1 MGILA
6 TVILESHLREA
17 QKVVPLEEAERKAET
32 SISKVIEVE
41 ISFLMKINA
50 FHLISL
56 VVYTDLE
63 NCKTTSP
70 PALETKWYIC
80 PTYCNRWAFH
90 IFWSCYL

>member
-1 MGILA
+1 MFCTAKCYCSVMGILA

-17 QKVVPLEEAERKAET
+17 QKVVPLEEAERKGET

-70 PALETKWYIC
+70 PALETK
-80 PTYCNRWAFH
+80 
-90 IFWSCYL
+90 

>member
-41 ISFLMKINA
+41 ISF
-50 FHLISL
+50 
-56 VVYTDLE
+56 
-63 NCKTTSP
+63 
-70 PALETKWYIC
+70 
-80 PTYCNRWAFH
+80 
-90 IFWSCYL
+90 